1 MPIRRSTCFKLK
13 SSEDAQDMIDAYKAV
28 EQSQQR
34 DGKPYILSVSAHRT
48 LDDSRSQG
56 YNFIA
61 NTIFANMEDVQYYD
75 EHCEAHQ
82 KLKAFAKDKVA
93 GPPLVL
99 HVET

>member
-1 MPIRRSTCFKLK
+1 MPIQRSTCFKLK
-13 SSEDAQDMIDAYKAV
+13 SPEDAQDMIDAYTTVK
-28 EQSQQR
+28 QTQQR
-34 DGKPYILSVSAHRT
+34 DGKPYILSVRAHRT
-48 LDDSRSQG
+48 LDDPRSQG

-61 NTIFANMEDVQYYD
+61 NATFANMEDVKYYD